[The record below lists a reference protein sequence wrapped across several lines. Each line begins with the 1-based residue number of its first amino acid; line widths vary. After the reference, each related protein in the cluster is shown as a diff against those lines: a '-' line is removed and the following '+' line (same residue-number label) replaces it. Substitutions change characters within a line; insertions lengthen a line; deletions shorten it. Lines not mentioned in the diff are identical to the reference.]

1 MAPSR
6 WRAVMI
12 GWLCS
17 LQAAYSF
24 TSPLVVVRGTGAS
37 PLPCPRRQTL
47 QMKMGFF
54 DNLLG
59 SNANTP
65 SAPGVGARGL
75 PAGWT
80 EEVDPSSG
88 DVYFYNAATGETT
101 WDRPAAPQPTSP
113 APSAV
118 NVPAVPRSY
127 DEIHAQAIA
136 AVKSGLKAGKRRL
149 EIEFP
154 PIAQTNKIS
163 DGSASSQRLVR
174 QANAAFNTKVASAFS
189 GESKRVV
196 VLCADGPLLD
206 EMLLQSLPPNAV
218 CALIKDSASVV
229 AAGDVVL
236 SCQPADSK
244 VRTIHTFSTTF
255 S

>member
-1 MAPSR
+1 MSSSR
-6 WRAVMI
+6 CCAVI
-12 GWLCS
+12 VGWLCS

-24 TSPLVVVRGTGAS
+24 TPPLVVVRGTGAS

-47 QMKMGFF
+47 QMGFF

-59 SNANTP
+59 GNANTP

-218 CALIKDSASVV
+218 CALIKNSASVV
-229 AAGDVVL
+229 AAGDIVL
-236 SCQPADSK
+236 SCQPADTK
-244 VRTIHTFSTTF
+244 VSTIHTFSRTF